1 MSSSSAIPS
10 SELGRGRRE
19 HIIYMPSQPAALRK
33 IFRTRN
39 RNENSKLHKVFASKN
54 SWLYNFL
61 IVWKKRGSSLVI
73 AYFSNTNLHI
83 SVSTIKSI
91 LFITTTR
98 LGAHSLVFVKSK
110 SVCERK
116 TEHHNDSPPNDL
128 PPTAAPPP
136 PHHHQ
141 GWDVKFNT

>member
-54 SWLYNFL
+54 SWLYNFFDRL
-61 IVWKKRGSSLVI
+61 KKKRLLTCDRLLFKHKST
-73 AYFSNTNLHI
+73 YFCFYYKKYFVYYYYSFRC
-83 SVSTIKSI
+83 S
-91 LFITTTR
+91 FIGFCKVEKCMRTKDGAPQWLTTQR
-98 LGAHSLVFVKSK
+98 
-110 SVCERK
+110 
-116 TEHHNDSPPNDL
+116 
-128 PPTAAPPP
+128 PTAHPP